1 MLRPRPEFVSS
12 LLLKNLVRIIVIPA
26 KLVPA
31 EAESWNP
38 RPLVRQW
45 IPNQVWN
52 DSSRTIEILRLH
64 FRMTKASPQ
73 NNKIPYELIN
83 KALQANTRLRAGQ
96 FELLNLYTH

>member
-1 MLRPRPEFVSS
+1 M
-12 LLLKNLVRIIVIPA
+12 KNLMRIIVIPA

-52 DSSRTIEILRLH
+52 DSSRTIEILRL
-64 FRMTKASPQ
+64 RLRTTQGTPQ
-73 NNKIPYELIN
+73 NDKIAYKLIN
-83 KALQANTRLRAGQ
+83 KALKANT
-96 FELLNLYTH
+96 